1 MTSCRDCV
9 SVGPGSG
16 YGERMPSPEAVSG
29 SPFPVH
35 WAGRHA
41 VIMLPAEIDIA
52 NARQAEDEIFA
63 LLV

>member
-1 MTSCRDCV
+1 
-9 SVGPGSG
+9 
-16 YGERMPSPEAVSG
+16 MPTPEDVSG

-41 VIMLPAEIDIA
+41 VITLPAEIDIA
-52 NARQAEDEIFA
+52 NARQAEDVFFA